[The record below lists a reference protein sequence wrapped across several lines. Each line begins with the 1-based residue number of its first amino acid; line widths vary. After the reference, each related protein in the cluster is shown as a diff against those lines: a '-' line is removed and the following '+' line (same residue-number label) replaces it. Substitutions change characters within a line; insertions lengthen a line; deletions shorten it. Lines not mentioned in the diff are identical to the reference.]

1 MDLLDNDLFS
11 EIVSIS
17 AAGLLVVDAS
27 GSDVEIVYANPAYA
41 TASGFDPDELVGTS
55 WLSYLA
61 ADEGSQELIRLK
73 QSVAATDA
81 QSLSLPFIRKD
92 GNIWLGR
99 MRLTPLKDPGE
110 EQSLVLVEH
119 RTDER
124 PAAEDAELLKRA
136 LGIARKRLASLDRT
150 DPVTGLMS
158 RTQFSLMLR
167 REIAVARRDQRSL
180 CLMLFTIPELDVY
193 RQTYGNNAADS
204 CLRMIGAQIAGTFR
218 RAGDL
223 SARLDERTLAVSV
236 AGYEADEAA
245 ERITLVE
252 QKARNLG
259 LHNPRGRSGRYVFV
273 QGVAVAADPDAD
285 DAEALIARG
294 KAALESHGDGA
305 LQAAAGRGS
314 A

>member
-1 MDLLDNDLFS
+1 MDNDLFS

-27 GSDVEIVYANPAYA
+27 GPGIEIVYANPTYE
-41 TASGFDPDELVGTS
+41 TASGFEADELVGTS

-61 ADEGSQELIRLK
+61 VDEGSQELIRLK
-73 QSVAATDA
+73 QSMAAADA

-92 GNIWLGR
+92 GDIWLGR
-99 MRLTPLKDPGE
+99 MRLTPLKHSGDE
-110 EQSLVLVEH
+110 RRLVLVEH
-119 RTDER
+119 RSEER
-124 PAAEDAELLKRA
+124 PAVEDAELMKRA
-136 LGIARKRLASLDRT
+136 LGIARKRIASLDRT
-150 DPVTGLMS
+150 DAVTGLMS
-158 RTQFSLMLR
+158 RTQFSLMLK
-167 REIAVARRDQRSL
+167 REIAVARREERTL

-223 SARLDERTLAVSV
+223 SARIDESTLAVSV

-245 ERITLVE
+245 ERIALVE

-273 QGVAVAADPDAD
+273 QGVAVAADPDVD
-285 DAEALIARG
+285 DVEALIARG
-294 KAALESHGDGA
+294 KAALESRGDGA
-305 LQAAAGRGS
+305 SQAAAGRGS